1 MRMHIK
7 YSDRAMSARHPY
19 EMHGKILE
27 GDLVDMSALEMNIV
41 TIIVCEPSLILLKQR
56 RFANPCP
63 ESAEPAG

>member
-1 MRMHIK
+1 
-7 YSDRAMSARHPY
+7 
-19 EMHGKILE
+19 MHGKILE